1 MPLGYRGRLLLLI
14 TFVRTLCM
22 AITKQKKGE
31 ILAKLE
37 GALKNATSAVFV
49 RFNKLNV
56 ADTSRMR
63 RDLKKESVGYY
74 VAKKTLIRRA
84 LTAKGIAGDLPELPG
99 EIALLWGEGDAT
111 APVREVFNHAKKL
124 KGALTIVGGV
134 FEGAFASA
142 DKMNAIATI
151 PPVSVLRGM
160 FANVINSP
168 RSRFAIALSEV
179 AKVKN

>member
-1 MPLGYRGRLLLLI
+1 
-14 TFVRTLCM
+14 M

-49 RFNKLNV
+49 RFNKFNV
-56 ADTSRMR
+56 ADTSKMR
-63 RDLKKESVGYY
+63 RALKKEGVGYY

-84 LTAKGIAGDLPELPG
+84 LTSKGIAGEIPELPG
-99 EIALLWGEGDAT
+99 EVALVWGEGDET
-111 APVREVFNHAKKL
+111 APAREIYSHAKKS
-124 KGALTIVGGV
+124 KGALSILGGV
-134 FEGAFASA
+134 FGGVFSDAVQ
-142 DKMNAIATI
+142 MTAIATI
-151 PPVSVLRGM
+151 PPVVVLRGM

-179 AKVKN
+179 AKTKQ